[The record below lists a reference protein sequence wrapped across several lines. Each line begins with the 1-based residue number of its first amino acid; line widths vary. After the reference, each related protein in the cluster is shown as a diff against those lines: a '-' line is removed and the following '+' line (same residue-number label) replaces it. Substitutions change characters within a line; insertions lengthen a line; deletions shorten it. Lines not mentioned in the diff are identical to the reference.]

1 MLTNV
6 LLVSREVRDGTML
19 KLVDS
24 DALTPSSVR
33 RSHSAHSSL
42 TNDSHYF
49 SEPEFD
55 LESSSRKS
63 ANQYQASLRVCE
75 LIKSDS
81 NNNLIFK
88 NKIRLRINYGISNE
102 LNLNENKF

>member
-1 MLTNV
+1 MFMLTNV

-63 ANQYQASLRVCE
+63 ANQCKASL
-75 LIKSDS
+75 
-81 NNNLIFK
+81 
-88 NKIRLRINYGISNE
+88 
-102 LNLNENKF
+102 